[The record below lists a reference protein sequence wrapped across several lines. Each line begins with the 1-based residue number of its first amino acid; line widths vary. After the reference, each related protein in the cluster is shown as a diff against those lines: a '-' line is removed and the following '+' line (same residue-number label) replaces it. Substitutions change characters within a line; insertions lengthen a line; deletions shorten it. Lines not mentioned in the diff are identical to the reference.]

1 VPCCASL
8 FQSSSQ
14 SCRVA
19 PAYSSRARSRVYRV
33 PPAYAVSRH
42 PLPVERTAVPCCA
55 SHFQS
60 SSQPCRVAP
69 VFSSRARSHAVL
81 RQPFPVQLLPVELA
95 AVPRPVEILPPSANE
110 FTALQQQAPFTA
122 CCHLASLPAGPCQS
136 ATHVHPSSK
145 PCRDR
150 TPSHQPT
157 ATENAAVPCT
167 SSDVNH
173 SIARPF
179 YHLPI
184 FHLSS
189 FLTHLTFSVTLVI
202 AYACIY
208 LLSYPIYIL
217 LLWNF
222 FLFNKLSQNT

>member
-1 VPCCASL
+1 
-8 FQSSSQ
+8 
-14 SCRVA
+14 
-19 PAYSSRARSRVYRV
+19 
-33 PPAYAVSRH
+33 
-42 PLPVERTAVPCCA
+42 
-55 SHFQS
+55 
-60 SSQPCRVAP
+60 
-69 VFSSRARSHAVL
+69 
-81 RQPFPVQLLPVELA
+81 
-95 AVPRPVEILPPSANE
+95 LPPSANE

-122 CCHLASLPAGPCQS
+122 CCHLASLPAGPCRS